1 METTGSSLTLKYSD
15 LNDFTF
21 RAKIHE
27 LITNEKYL
35 KNAKKIS
42 ALFRDN
48 PIHPMDE
55 AMYWIEHTIRNKNN
69 SLSKSASISL
79 PWYKY
84 LLLDVVGAVFVT
96 LILLTVITYKILD
109 YIFGP
114 KSKVTT
120 ETTGKATGKEKRKK
134 TKTN

>member
-1 METTGSSLTLKYSD
+1 MEATGSSLTLKYSE

-27 LITNEKYL
+27 LTTNEKYF

-69 SLSKSASISL
+69 SLPKAASISL

-84 LLLDVVGAVFVT
+84 LLLDVVAAVLVT
-96 LILLTVITYKILD
+96 LILLAVITYKILD

-114 KSKVTT
+114 KAKATAKTTSKVP
-120 ETTGKATGKEKRKK
+120 GKEKRKK